1 MGSPVWLEAG
11 ILALDARGDL
21 GHWSR
26 RGTIRRMKR
35 LGGLILAG
43 ALALPGLHRRAGLH
57 PPGRDHPD
65 AWYQA
70 HAQGIAEGSA
80 HVQTWW
86 TVFEDPLLAEL
97 IRDAQESNKDLQGA
111 YFRILEA
118 RAIRGIAVGD
128 RYPQVDVTAEASTA
142 EPSESATGLTER
154 VDTFAFGAGLAWE
167 IDLFG
172 RIRRGVEAATAQYD
186 ASVEDYRDV
195 LVTLLGD
202 VALNYLEVRTLQ
214 ARLFFARSNIDA
226 QRESLAL
233 TQARFDAGLTSAL
246 DVAQAES
253 NLGRSEAEVPAL
265 EALLEASLNR
275 VEVLTGRPPGALHE
289 RLAAVQP
296 IPLPPEEVALGLPAE
311 LLRQRPDVRQAER
324 QLAAQTARIG
334 VATADLYPRLS
345 LTGFF
350 ASDAGDLGDLATG
363 KSLTWGIG
371 IPLRWN
377 VFSGGK
383 VQNQIKAERARADQA
398 FKRYEQSV
406 LRALEEVQT
415 ALAAYTKEKPAGPA
429 AGRGDRRHPAGRGPR
444 PHPVRL
450 GSHQLPER
458 PRHPAHPL
466 PAPAAARRQRRPA
479 GAEPGGPLPGPRRR
493 LGRRGPGRDHARG
506 PPERSGRG
514 AALLHSAQRRR
525 A

>member
-1 MGSPVWLEAG
+1 
-11 ILALDARGDL
+11 
-21 GHWSR
+21 
-26 RGTIRRMKR
+26 
-35 LGGLILAG
+35 
-43 ALALPGLHRRAGLH
+43 
-57 PPGRDHPD
+57 
-65 AWYQA
+65 
-70 HAQGIAEGSA
+70 
-80 HVQTWW
+80 
-86 TVFEDPLLAEL
+86 
-97 IRDAQESNKDLQGA
+97 
-111 YFRILEA
+111 
-118 RAIRGIAVGD
+118 VGD
-128 RYPQVDVTAEASTA
+128 RYPQVDATAEASTA
-142 EPSESATGLTER
+142 EPSESATELTER

-202 VALNYLEVRTLQ
+202 IALNYLEVRTLQ
-214 ARLFFARSNIDA
+214 ARLIFARSNIDA

-289 RLAAVQP
+289 RLAVVRS

-383 VQNQIKAERARADQA
+383 VQNQIQAERARADQA

-415 ALAAYTKEKPAGPA
+415 ALAAYTKEKLRAQQLGVATDATQRAVDLVRTQYVSGLTNFQNVLDTQRTLFQLQQELANSEGQQVQNLVALYRALGGGWDVEAPGVAMPADLNKEA
-429 AGRGDRRHPAGRGPR
+429 DEE
-444 PHPVRL
+444 RL
-450 GSHQLPER
+450 FSI
-458 PRHPAHPL
+458 
-466 PAPAAARRQRRPA
+466 
-479 GAEPGGPLPGPRRR
+479 
-493 LGRRGPGRDHARG
+493 
-506 PPERSGRG
+506 PPSEG
-514 AALLHSAQRRR
+514 
-525 A
+525 

>member
-1 MGSPVWLEAG
+1 
-11 ILALDARGDL
+11 
-21 GHWSR
+21 
-26 RGTIRRMKR
+26 MKR

-43 ALALPGLHRRAGLH
+43 ALALPACTVG
-57 PPGRDHPD
+57 PD
-65 AWYQA
+65 YTRPVVTTPDEWYEA
-70 HAQGIAEGSA
+70 HVQGIAEGSA

-97 IRDAQESNKDLQGA
+97 IQDAQESNKDLQGA

-154 VDTFAFGAGLAWE
+154 ADTFAFGAGLAWE

-172 RIRRGVEAATAQYD
+172 RIRRSVEAASAQYD

-195 LVTLLGD
+195 LVTLLGEI
-202 VALNYLEVRTLQ
+202 ALNYLEVRTVQ
-214 ARLFFARSNIDA
+214 ARLFYARSNIVA
-226 QRESLAL
+226 QRESLSL

-265 EALLEASLNR
+265 EALLEAALNR
-275 VEVLTGRPPGALHE
+275 VEVLTGRPPGALHQ
-289 RLAAVQP
+289 RLADVQP
-296 IPLPPEEVALGLPAE
+296 IPVPPEEVTVGLPAE
-311 LLRQRPDVRQAER
+311 LLRQRPDVRRAER

-350 ASDAGDLGDLATG
+350 ASDAADLGDLATG

-383 VQNQIKAERARADQA
+383 VQNQIQAERARADQA
-398 FKRYEQSV
+398 FKLYEQSV

-415 ALAAYTKEKPAGPA
+415 ALAAYAKEKMRAEQLNVATDATQRAVDLVRTQYVSGLTNFQNVLDTQRTLFELQQQLADSEGRQVQNLVALYRALGGGWDVEVPDATMPAGLQKDADEERLFSIPSTDD
-429 AGRGDRRHPAGRGPR
+429 GD
-444 PHPVRL
+444 
-450 GSHQLPER
+450 
-458 PRHPAHPL
+458 
-466 PAPAAARRQRRPA
+466 
-479 GAEPGGPLPGPRRR
+479 
-493 LGRRGPGRDHARG
+493 
-506 PPERSGRG
+506 
-514 AALLHSAQRRR
+514 
-525 A
+525 

>member
-1 MGSPVWLEAG
+1 
-11 ILALDARGDL
+11 
-21 GHWSR
+21 
-26 RGTIRRMKR
+26 MKR
-35 LGGLILAG
+35 LGGLILAT
-43 ALALPGLHRRAGLH
+43 ALALPACTVGPDYTR
-57 PPGRDHPD
+57 PVVTTPD

-70 HAQGIAEGSA
+70 HTQGITEGSA

-97 IRDAQESNKDLQGA
+97 IRDAEESNKVLQVA

-128 RYPQVDVTAEASTA
+128 RYPQVDVTAEASTVD
-142 EPSESATGLTER
+142 PSESATGLTER
-154 VDTFAFGAGLAWE
+154 ADTYAFGAGLAWE

-214 ARLFFARSNIDA
+214 ARLFYARSNIDA
-226 QRESLAL
+226 QRESLKI

-253 NLGRSEAEVPAL
+253 NLGRSEAEVPAI

-289 RLAAVQP
+289 RLADVRP
-296 IPLPPEEVALGLPAE
+296 IPLPPQEVALGLPAN

-363 KSLTWGIG
+363 RSLTWGIG

-383 VQNQIKAERARADQA
+383 VQNQIQAERARADQA

-415 ALAAYTKEKPAGPA
+415 ALAAYTKEKLRAQQLGVATDATQRAVDLVRTQYVSGLTNFQNVLDTQRTLFQLQQELANSEGQQVQNLVALYRALGGGWNVEAPGVAIPADLNKEA
-429 AGRGDRRHPAGRGPR
+429 DEE
-444 PHPVRL
+444 RL
-450 GSHQLPER
+450 FSI
-458 PRHPAHPL
+458 
-466 PAPAAARRQRRPA
+466 
-479 GAEPGGPLPGPRRR
+479 
-493 LGRRGPGRDHARG
+493 
-506 PPERSGRG
+506 PPSEG
-514 AALLHSAQRRR
+514 
-525 A
+525 